1 MITNIHKLVK
11 KIRLL
16 SLNEECN
23 ATALPYLLLYRNIQK
38 KIKMPQLNN
47 PYIYL
52 VLDGSVRLYTPS
64 GIMDYIAGQY
74 SVSAID
80 TPTAGYILTYSEQQD
95 FLALSLEFTVNDVL
109 STAIDLDET
118 LIEQIMNS
126 ELDATTIQ
134 DSDNN
139 VVNCI
144 YRLFTM
150 IDKYS
155 ELNFIGKHIKK
166 EIIFYIL
173 CGSYGKE
180 FLQSITNIQQAG
192 DIYEANSWIKENF
205 KDSFTIES
213 LAEQRSMSVSLFHQ
227 RFKSAVGMG
236 PLQCQKRLRL
246 TEARRLMLD
255 ENKNV
260 TEASMEVGY
269 GSVSQFTRD
278 YRKMFGKSPKEDILI
293 LQKKLKR

>member
-1 MITNIHKLVK
+1 MTKNIQKIVK

-16 SLNEECN
+16 SLDEECN
-23 ATALPYLLLYRNIQK
+23 ATALPYLLLYRHTQR

-47 PYIYL
+47 PYIYM
-52 VLDGSVRLYTPS
+52 VLDGSVRLHTPS
-64 GIMDYIAGQY
+64 GIMDYMAGQY

-80 TPTAGYILTYSEQQD
+80 TPTAGYVLTYSEEQD
-95 FLALSLEFTVNDVL
+95 FLALTLEFTLNDVL
-109 STAIDLDET
+109 STAIELDDK
-118 LIEQIMNS
+118 LMEQIMNS
-126 ELDATTIQ
+126 ELDASVMQ
-134 DSDNN
+134 RSDNN
-139 VVNCI
+139 TVGCI

-150 IDKYS
+150 MGEYPG
-155 ELNFIGKHIKK
+155 LGFIGKHIEK

-173 CGSYGKE
+173 CGSCGRQ

-269 GSVSQFTRD
+269 GSISQFTSD

-293 LQKKLKR
+293 LQKIYH